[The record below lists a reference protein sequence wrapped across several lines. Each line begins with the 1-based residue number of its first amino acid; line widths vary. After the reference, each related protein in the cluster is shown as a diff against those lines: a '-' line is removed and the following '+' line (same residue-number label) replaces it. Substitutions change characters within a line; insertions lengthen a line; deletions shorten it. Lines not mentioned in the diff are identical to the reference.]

1 PPRPPPAA
9 PAPAP
14 YGPDRKGP
22 PVPLDWTLIAPEA
35 ALGPDR
41 LAGRLQGLIED
52 GRLAPGTR
60 IPSERELAEKLR
72 ISRASV
78 REALRELELRGLV
91 NRKPGRGTIVT
102 GADRPDLH
110 ARQLGD
116 MDDAARLVHEVM
128 DLRSAVEPPVA
139 ARAAVRATDGDLQ
152 HLADLLSRAEAERE
166 RDNRTALIELDGA
179 FHVAVAKA
187 AHNPMLTRLLEAT
200 NEWVGPS
207 RDPQYQSTERLATSL
222 RAHRRILAAIISHDS
237 EAAAQA
243 MADHLV
249 EVQKMIIDTL
259 EHDGPA
265 PSHPGTA

>member
-1 PPRPPPAA
+1 MS
-9 PAPAP
+9 
-14 YGPDRKGP
+14 
-22 PVPLDWTLIAPEA
+22 VDWTLIAPEA

-41 LAGRLQGLIED
+41 LAGRLQGLIEE

-60 IPSERELAEKLR
+60 IPAERELAERLR

-91 NRKPGRGTIVT
+91 DRKPGRGTIVT
-102 GADRPDLH
+102 GTTRPDLH

-152 HLADLLSRAEAERE
+152 HLAALLSRAESE
-166 RDNRTALIELDGA
+166 RDRDNLAALVELDGA

-207 RDPQYQSTERLATSL
+207 RDPQYQSRERLLASL
-222 RAHRRILAAIISHDS
+222 RAHRRILAALISHDS

-243 MADHLV
+243 MADHLN
-249 EVQKMIIDTL
+249 EVQGMIIDTL
-259 EHDGPA
+259 GLDGHGPA
-265 PSHPGTA
+265 APGA